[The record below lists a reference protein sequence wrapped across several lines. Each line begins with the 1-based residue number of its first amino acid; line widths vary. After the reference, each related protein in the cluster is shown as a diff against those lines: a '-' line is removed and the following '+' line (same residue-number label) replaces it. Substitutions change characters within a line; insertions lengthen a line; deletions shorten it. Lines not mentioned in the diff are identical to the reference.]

1 MTQRGWFSWAQG
13 RGGEGRAQLIL
24 TEDFLVHQSAVIFD
38 SCDDGWEHKVTLR
51 GGEGRGRGEGRE
63 RGGEGGERGGREGR
77 GRRGGRGGERRGSL
91 NVSHND
97 AVDGHWC
104 VSYLIEKD

>member
-1 MTQRGWFSWAQG
+1 MW
-13 RGGEGRAQLIL
+13 RGGE
-24 TEDFLVHQSAVIFD
+24 
-38 SCDDGWEHKVTLR
+38 WER
-51 GGEGRGRGEGRE
+51 GGEEGEGRGGRGEGK
-63 RGGEGGERGGREGR
+63 EGR
-77 GRRGGRGGERRGSL
+77 GEGGRGGERRGSL